1 MQEESDDE
9 EEEEAKPV
17 AKKAK
22 TAATPAAAPAAEEE
36 DDGNVGI
43 FIKNLPW
50 KVTEDDVAE
59 FFADAGEVVNVRLG
73 ETPLPLQGCRALL
86 LIEVQADFVGAFLP
100 WQDWTSVDL
109 LHLFEERVLP
119 GRS

>member
-1 MQEESDDE
+1 MQE
-9 EEEEAKPV
+9 AP
-17 AKKAK
+17 
-22 TAATPAAAPAAEEE
+22 TPAAEE

-73 ETPLPLQGCRALL
+73 QLFLPPSPLPIQSS
-86 LIEVQADFVGAFLP
+86 AFRPLSFFP
-100 WQDWTSVDL
+100 SHFSCSSLSSQEAKVE
-109 LHLFEERVLP
+109 FA
-119 GRS
+119 

>member
-1 MQEESDDE
+1 MPPQEESDDE
-9 EEEEAKPV
+9 EEEAPKPA

-22 TAATPAAAPAAEEE
+22 TQATPAAAPAAPAEEEE

-73 ETPLPLQGCRALL
+73 EPPPLCPDLSWMCFRICGGLHKL
-86 LIEVQADFVGAFLP
+86 SP
-100 WQDWTSVDL
+100 WQVPK
-109 LHLFEERVLP
+109 RP
-119 GRS
+119 